1 MKNKKLFDLDK
12 DQKDFLQRVSAKCGL
27 DRLSTQTVWEF
38 TLFTMLMDIAENPD
52 SAYNVLQIPYVGKIL
67 FKESKEYPGEY
78 DTFLALNDSVKE
90 LAKKAKKGDLKDLI
104 EYFSEKF
111 IKGTIK
117 NAESQ
122 LID

>member
-52 SAYNVLQIPYVGKIL
+52 SAYNVLQIPYIGNIL
-67 FKESKEYPGEY
+67 FMAII
-78 DTFLALNDSVKE
+78 FLHEVFQRVQFVMLT
-90 LAKKAKKGDLKDLI
+90 LI
-104 EYFSEKF
+104 EFCY
-111 IKGTIK
+111 I
-117 NAESQ
+117 
-122 LID
+122 